1 MNPVALS
8 NRHQV
13 VIVGAG
19 PAATCTAMFLKQKGI
34 HSVLVEKEEFPRYH
48 IGESFTGE
56 TGGQLR
62 KLGMEAVLDKLE
74 YPVKLGTKVWGT
86 GGQNSFYIKVRARLG
101 ENGPQQDATTWQA
114 RRSDFDKL
122 LLDTAVSRGVEV
134 IQGEAIGVLWEGDRV
149 AGVTCR
155 TNDGSTFDLTSEVLV
170 DASGQHTFLA
180 NKKVIGPKD
189 RGNYDKQIAIFS
201 QVVGAIRD
209 EGEKRDDTLIFYQK
223 KNHWAWFIPIDKDV
237 VSIGIVVPSSYFTSL
252 KESKADFFAR
262 EMRTLNPELTW
273 RVKDVKFVEEM
284 RGISNYSYYIE
295 HFTGKGFLCVGDSHR
310 FIDPIF
316 SLGLL
321 FASKE
326 AEFSANAISRYLA
339 GEGRDAENPFA
350 EYERYADRGQDIIQ
364 TMLDCFWEFPLPFQR
379 FAHMTHR
386 EEIIDLFAGRIYGEA
401 VHQYDSVKRMRRL
414 LDMHGIDRSGVPKAK
429 PPAPQTASEPVPAA
443 S

>member
-1 MNPVALS
+1 MSSTAS
-8 NRHQV
+8 GTQHDV

-19 PAATCTAMFLKQKGI
+19 PAAACTAMFLKQRGI
-34 HSVLVEKEEFPRYH
+34 QSILVEKEQFPRYH

-62 KLGMEAVLDKLE
+62 KLGMGDILDKFE
-74 YPVKLGTKVWGT
+74 YPVKQGTKVWGT
-86 GGQNSFYIKVRARLG
+86 DGKNSFYIKVRARPLPD
-101 ENGPQQDATTWQA
+101 GPQQDATTWQA

-122 LLDTAVSRGVEV
+122 LLDTAVSRGIEV
-134 IQGEAIGVLWEGDRV
+134 IQGEAIDVSKESETITGVR
-149 AGVTCR
+149 CR
-155 TNDGSTFDLTSEVLV
+155 TQDGSTFELKSKVLV

-209 EGEKRDDTLIFYQK
+209 EGERRDDTLIFYQK

-252 KESKADFFAR
+252 KESKADFFTR
-262 EMRTLNPELTW
+262 ELRTLNPELTW

-321 FASKE
+321 FATKE
-326 AEFSANAISRYLA
+326 AEYSADAISHYLA

-350 EYERYADRGQDIIQ
+350 DFERYADRAQDIIQ

-379 FAHMTHR
+379 FAHWTHQ
-386 EEIIDLFAGRIYGEA
+386 EEIIDLFAGRIYGDG

-414 LDMHGIDRSGVPKAK
+414 LDMNGIDRSGVPKAH
-429 PPAPQTASEPVPAA
+429 PPAPQVASGPVPAA
-443 S
+443 P